1 MGIWIGTLQSA
12 AQRLNAYAMLDQ
24 LMCSL
29 WQQGLI
35 GNADGSWPN
44 GPQPWSIT
52 LNDSNNPP
60 QRVALGFE
68 QADMAVQ
75 YLSVIDT
82 LLINLQ
88 AGQSVQITSTAAT
101 AA

>member
-1 MGIWIGTLQSA
+1 
-12 AQRLNAYAMLDQ
+12 
-24 LMCSL
+24 MCSL

-35 GNADGSWPN
+35 GNASGSYPN

-60 QRVALGFE
+60 ARVALGFE

-88 AGQSVQITSTAAT
+88 AGQSVQITRAAV
-101 AA
+101 AQ